1 MAFEADDGES
11 IESSSRIVFRH
22 VTPNTGNGFR
32 SSTGIFTAPYAGLYL
47 FAARICEKRSYTF
60 SIHKDGYIMIEQDV
74 ILSDTTTC
82 HSVTRVI
89 YLDVGDMVDVHISIE
104 SPYLKRYVGSTFSG
118 YLIK

>member
-1 MAFEADDGES
+1 VAFEADDGES
-11 IESSSRIVFRH
+11 IESSPRIVFRH
-22 VTPNTGNGFR
+22 VTPNTGNGFS

-60 SIHKDGYIMIEQDV
+60 SIHKDGYVMIEQDV
-74 ILSDTTTC
+74 ILSDTPTC
-82 HSVTRVI
+82 YSLTLGI
-89 YLDVGDMVDVHISIE
+89 YLDVGDIVYVHISIE

>member
-1 MAFEADDGES
+1 
-11 IESSSRIVFRH
+11 
-22 VTPNTGNGFR
+22 
-32 SSTGIFTAPYAGLYL
+32 
-47 FAARICEKRSYTF
+47 
-60 SIHKDGYIMIEQDV
+60 MIEQDV